1 MKTNQHSQRQKEPE
15 RRSRNMLLSTWKLET
30 CRGTCCPS
38 LWGHPHAWSRTWE
51 AEGERQNELM
61 QLKLQCRP
69 RCCPTQRVDTQIGG
83 PMHELHQHLQHCTEP
98 SECHQ
103 SCFLYLPNIGHVSL
117 VANPSPE
124 SYRRRDS
131 SSIFPSVYNLFKL
144 SFVCNF
150 LFCPFLY

>member
-1 MKTNQHSQRQKEPE
+1 
-15 RRSRNMLLSTWKLET
+15 MLLSTWQLQRPAEVPGAPP
-30 CRGTCCPS
+30 CGAILMPGPG
-38 LWGHPHAWSRTWE
+38 LGE
-51 AEGERQNELM
+51 AEGERHYGPM

-69 RCCPTQRVDTQIGG
+69 RCCPTQRVDTQIGN
-83 PMHELHQHLQHCTEP
+83 PMHELHRHLQHCTEP
-98 SECHQ
+98 SQGHQ

-144 SFVCNF
+144 SIVCNF